1 MKNLPKWNASEAQI
15 FLQAMNSVGSLDANG
30 SPEAIML
37 EFIKSVQSH
46 VLHSDI
52 DIQCLESITPAAC
65 AALIKDEDKRFQLI
79 QILILMPYVDM
90 SLNLQMIDM
99 VDEYANAFGL
109 NPNTLRDLHKV
120 KDNHLKRLLW
130 DYGRRSMDEFLGL
143 NSAPKLVKG
152 FVDAI
157 HQSVGDPILASKY
170 KGLVNYP
177 EGSLGHSIFYW
188 YRDREWPLPGE
199 HKSMS
204 ELLIKHDCCHILGGF
219 NTDTYGEMNV
229 AAFQAGLFSDGFG
242 FESLLE
248 VILDFHLGKKFSTVG
263 DIIPPSTGSF
273 VPDDAMAGYEKGLC
287 CNVNIIQD
295 LDFWSV
301 ANVQVSAIRENLGI
315 PRIDGPILIKP

>member
-30 SPEAIML
+30 SPEAIIL

-90 SLNLQMIDM
+90 SLNSQMIDM
-99 VDEYANAFGL
+99 VNEYANAFGL

-188 YRDREWPLPGE
+188 YRLLSNSYLREQ
-199 HKSMS
+199 HQK
-204 ELLIKHDCCHILGGF
+204 
-219 NTDTYGEMNV
+219 
-229 AAFQAGLFSDGFG
+229 
-242 FESLLE
+242 
-248 VILDFHLGKKFSTVG
+248 
-263 DIIPPSTGSF
+263 
-273 VPDDAMAGYEKGLC
+273 
-287 CNVNIIQD
+287 
-295 LDFWSV
+295 
-301 ANVQVSAIRENLGI
+301 
-315 PRIDGPILIKP
+315 